1 MFLYI
6 VLFLQFWW
14 SSASIKDHGSEK
26 KAESVAKHEAA
37 GNAAHRRPR
46 RWVSKGPILQNVC
59 ALISFCFITCQ
70 FFGEILCKYKAPYR

>member
-46 RWVSKGPILQNVC
+46 RWVSKGPILQ
-59 ALISFCFITCQ
+59 TCLYIDFFLLCNLS
-70 FFGEILCKYKAPYR
+70 FFG

>member
-46 RWVSKGPILQNVC
+46 RWVSKGPILQ
-59 ALISFCFITCQ
+59 TCLYIYFFLLCN